1 MINSR
6 QIIELIKT
14 ERSRTTDATVR
25 QAYTKMI
32 EKIEVLEDIELTKM
46 FDEYAYQDRERQ
58 LAAEMRHKQ
67 AASEFEKAFKF

>member
-14 ERSRTTDATVR
+14 ERSRTSDQSVK
-25 QAYTKMI
+25 QVYSKLI

-46 FDEYAYQDRERQ
+46 FDEHAQIERERQ
-58 LAAEMRHKQ
+58 Q
-67 AASEFEKAFKF
+67 ADELRRRRAQEEFEKAFK

>member
-14 ERSRTTDATVR
+14 ERSRTSDQSVK
-25 QAYTKMI
+25 QVYSKLI

-46 FDEYAYQDRERQ
+46 FDEHAQMERERQ
-58 LAAEMRHKQ
+58 Q
-67 AASEFEKAFKF
+67 ADELRRRRAQEEFEKAFK